1 MTASHKDAGWP
12 HPSRAIVVAGLIAF
26 VHVVCFCIVR
36 ACMCAPP
43 CFRWPLAS
51 THRRPSTERNSQPL
65 RPLAKSPCQPS
76 KLRHFVHNRFCFAGA
91 LQLSVGGA
99 LPACPWRPP
108 PGCCSAFIPQVPP
121 PSLYPFRPSPA
132 PWTCGRH
139 SPACLSSSAQA
150 CPNYILACDL
160 CVILALGVG
169 LHAAWCPPPCFAPS
183 PPSPPGFVQGP
194 YAPLCRDAWP
204 QYGGCLHPKLSRP
217 SVLSSL

>member
-1 MTASHKDAGWP
+1 M
-12 HPSRAIVVAGLIAF
+12 
-26 VHVVCFCIVR
+26 
-36 ACMCAPP
+36 
-43 CFRWPLAS
+43 
-51 THRRPSTERNSQPL
+51 
-65 RPLAKSPCQPS
+65 
-76 KLRHFVHNRFCFAGA
+76 
-91 LQLSVGGA
+91 
-99 LPACPWRPP
+99 PACPWRPP
-108 PGCCSAFIPQVPP
+108 PGCFSAFIPQVPP

-150 CPNYILACDL
+150 CPNNIHACDL

-204 QYGGCLHPKLSRP
+204 QYGGCLHPKLSHPPVFVFSLGSGFLCAWGVGLPPLPAPPPLPPLNHSP
-217 SVLSSL
+217 SENVPRHAHTHTSFP